1 MILPGISD
9 GKVGH
14 ALAVTYYKPLTDAGV
29 RLFEYTPGFV
39 HAKLCVSDDAKA
51 VVGTI
56 NFDYRSLYHNFE
68 CAAYLYRTDC
78 IPEIEKDFQTTLKK
92 CREVTPETIK
102 NEMLSVKL
110 TGQLLKFISPL
121 M

>member
-1 MILPGISD
+1 M
-9 GKVGH
+9 
-14 ALAVTYYKPLTDAGV
+14 
-29 RLFEYTPGFV
+29 
-39 HAKLCVSDDAKA
+39 
-51 VVGTI
+51 VGTI

-78 IPEIEKDFQTTLKK
+78 IPEIEKDFQATLKK

-102 NEMLSVKL
+102 NEKLSVKL